1 MEWSVRKAKHG
12 LIVAPVGRLEAKMC
26 DTFLANVTGV
36 IGDAARSKD
45 KSLTLDLAA
54 VTNISPEGLR
64 VLTLVKQVAD
74 EHHVAVS
81 LTRPSHRLKE
91 LLAISHL
98 DSIFEVRSG
107 EDS

>member
-1 MEWSVRKAKHG
+1 MEWSVRKAGHG
-12 LIVAPVGRLEAKMC
+12 HVVAPVGRLEATMC

-36 IGDAARSKD
+36 IGDAARSKE

-74 EHHVAVS
+74 DHHVALS
-81 LTRPSHRLKE
+81 IMRPSHRLKE

-98 DSIFEVRSG
+98 DSIFDVRSG
-107 EDS
+107 DDA

>member
-1 MEWSVRKAKHG
+1 MLWSVRTNGDGH
-12 LIVAPVGRLEAKMC
+12 IVAPIGRLEATMC
-26 DTFLANVTGV
+26 DTFLTNVTGV
-36 IGDAARSKD
+36 IGDAARSEHKA
-45 KSLTLDLAA
+45 LTLDLAA

-74 EHHVAVS
+74 DHGVTVS
-81 LTRPSHRLKE
+81 LKRPSYRLRE

-107 EDS
+107 EDA